1 MPKLFVY
8 NLEKIKFISNNI
20 QRYPNQN
27 NSLYSE
33 LLQVRYAESSMR
45 NGFGLKLLHK
55 FFNLPFLQ
63 LQRETLL
70 KQLETNEE
78 ETRLTIQ
85 ELDLFQDSDDADYN
99 KFLDNLVNRR
109 RALADS
115 VSASNLVSN
124 VPSSMSNY
132 HLTPFNTNAIGEVKR
147 STSMPGPIGGG
158 TPIPVKNL
166 EMKSLPRKENSTANT
181 SDNSTKTSQI
191 ATSSISQNSVAKIE
205 AAKPA
210 ESANNS
216 EKRDSLNRPSSLM
229 SKIFGHKKEDETDGK
244 LPNIKNVSL
253 NAPLT
258 SVEDFVPDGML
269 DKSFLEGC
277 SLSSNSLT
285 PEPDLAPAQ
294 EDVESER

>member
-1 MPKLFVY
+1 MNSIHNSTL
-8 NLEKIKFISNNI
+8 IKKPYLIL
-20 QRYPNQN
+20 
-27 NSLYSE
+27 SLNK

-124 VPSSMSNY
+124 VVPSSMSNY
-132 HLTPFNTNAIGEVKR
+132 HLAPSNTNAIGEVKR
-147 STSMPGPIGGG
+147 SASMPGPIGGG

-166 EMKSLPRKENSTANT
+166 EMKSLARKETSTASTLDNV
-181 SDNSTKTSQI
+181 SNSTKTPQI
-191 ATSSISQNSVAKIE
+191 VTSSISQNSAVKIE
-205 AAKPA
+205 TAKLA
-210 ESANNS
+210 ESANNNS
-216 EKRDSLNRPSSLM
+216 EKKDSLNRSSSLM

-244 LPNIKNVSL
+244 LPNIKNLSL
-253 NAPLT
+253 SAPLT
-258 SVEDFVPDGML
+258 NVEDFVPDGML

-277 SLSSNSLT
+277 SLSSTSHT
-285 PEPDLAPAQ
+285 PEQDFTHCSQ
-294 EDVESER
+294 EEADSER

>member
-1 MPKLFVY
+1 
-8 NLEKIKFISNNI
+8 
-20 QRYPNQN
+20 
-27 NSLYSE
+27 
-33 LLQVRYAESSMR
+33 MR

-124 VPSSMSNY
+124 VVPSSMSNF
-132 HLTPFNTNAIGEVKR
+132 HLTPSNANAVGEVKR
-147 STSMPGPIGGG
+147 SASMPGPIGGG

-166 EMKSLPRKENSTANT
+166 EMKSLPRKESSTAST
-181 SDNSTKTSQI
+181 SDNVPNSTKTSQVS
-191 ATSSISQNSVAKIE
+191 TSSISQNSTAKIE

-210 ESANNS
+210 ESINNNNGD
-216 EKRDSLNRPSSLM
+216 KRDSLNRSSSLM
-229 SKIFGHKKEDETDGK
+229 SKIFGHKKEDETDGPK

-253 NAPLT
+253 KEPLT

-294 EDVESER
+294 EDAESER

>member
-1 MPKLFVY
+1 
-8 NLEKIKFISNNI
+8 
-20 QRYPNQN
+20 
-27 NSLYSE
+27 
-33 LLQVRYAESSMR
+33 MR

-124 VPSSMSNY
+124 IPSSMSNY
-132 HLTPFNTNAIGEVKR
+132 HLTSPNTNAIGEVKR

-166 EMKSLPRKENSTANT
+166 DMKSLPRKENSTANT
-181 SDNSTKTSQI
+181 SDNVSNSTKTSQI
-191 ATSSISQNSVAKIE
+191 ATSSISQNSAAKIE
-205 AAKPA
+205 TAKPA
-210 ESANNS
+210 ESANNNS
-216 EKRDSLNRPSSLM
+216 EKRDSLNRSSSLM

-294 EDVESER
+294 EDAESER

>member
-1 MPKLFVY
+1 
-8 NLEKIKFISNNI
+8 
-20 QRYPNQN
+20 
-27 NSLYSE
+27 
-33 LLQVRYAESSMR
+33 MR

-124 VPSSMSNY
+124 VVSSSMSSY
-132 HLTPFNTNAIGEVKR
+132 HLASPNTNVAGEVKR
-147 STSMPGPIGGG
+147 SISMPGPIGGG
-158 TPIPVKNL
+158 IPIPVKSL
-166 EMKSLPRKENSTANT
+166 EMKSLSKKESSASTLNNLSNSMKA
-181 SDNSTKTSQI
+181 SQI
-191 ATSSISQNSVAKIE
+191 VTPSISQNSIVKIE
-205 AAKPA
+205 VAKPA
-210 ESANNS
+210 ESINDNG
-216 EKRDSLNRPSSLM
+216 ERRDSLNRPPSLM
-229 SKIFGHKKEDETDGK
+229 SKIFGHKKEDELDGK
-244 LPNIKNVSL
+244 LPNVKNLSL

-258 SVEDFVPDGML
+258 SVEDFVPDDGML
-269 DKSFLEGC
+269 DRSFLDD
-277 SLSSNSLT
+277 SNQVS
-285 PEPDLAPAQ
+285 PQKVQQ
-294 EDVESER
+294 EEVDSER

>member
-1 MPKLFVY
+1 
-8 NLEKIKFISNNI
+8 
-20 QRYPNQN
+20 
-27 NSLYSE
+27 
-33 LLQVRYAESSMR
+33 MR

-124 VPSSMSNY
+124 VVPSSMSSY
-132 HLTPFNTNAIGEVKR
+132 HLALSNNANFPNTTGEVKR
-147 STSMPGPIGGG
+147 SASMPGPIGGG
-158 TPIPVKNL
+158 TPIPMKSL
-166 EMKSLPRKENSTANT
+166 EMKSLPKKESSAINTLNNLSNSMKA
-181 SDNSTKTSQI
+181 SQI
-191 ATSSISQNSVAKIE
+191 VTSPISQNSAAKIE
-205 AAKPA
+205 VAKPA
-210 ESANNS
+210 ESINDNG
-216 EKRDSLNRPSSLM
+216 ERRDSLNRPPSLM

-244 LPNIKNVSL
+244 LPNVKNLNL

-258 SVEDFVPDGML
+258 SVEDFVPDDGML
-269 DKSFLEGC
+269 DRSFLED
-277 SLSSNSLT
+277 SSQVS
-285 PEPDLAPAQ
+285 PQKVQQ
-294 EDVESER
+294 EEIDSER

>member
-1 MPKLFVY
+1 
-8 NLEKIKFISNNI
+8 
-20 QRYPNQN
+20 
-27 NSLYSE
+27 
-33 LLQVRYAESSMR
+33 MR

-124 VPSSMSNY
+124 VPSSMSSY
-132 HLTPFNTNAIGEVKR
+132 HLASPNTNAAGEVKR
-147 STSMPGPIGGG
+147 SISMPGPIGGG

-166 EMKSLPRKENSTANT
+166 EMKSLSKKESSATSTLNNLSNSMKA
-181 SDNSTKTSQI
+181 SQI
-191 ATSSISQNSVAKIE
+191 VTSSISQNSAVKIE
-205 AAKPA
+205 VAKPA
-210 ESANNS
+210 ESANDNG
-216 EKRDSLNRPSSLM
+216 ERRDSLNRPPSLM
-229 SKIFGHKKEDETDGK
+229 SKIFGHKKEDEMDGK
-244 LPNIKNVSL
+244 LPNVKNLSL
-253 NAPLT
+253 NPPLT
-258 SVEDFVPDGML
+258 SVEDFVPDDGML
-269 DKSFLEGC
+269 DRSFLED
-277 SLSSNSLT
+277 SNQVS
-285 PEPDLAPAQ
+285 PQKVQQ
-294 EDVESER
+294 EEVDSER

>member
-1 MPKLFVY
+1 M
-8 NLEKIKFISNNI
+8 
-20 QRYPNQN
+20 
-27 NSLYSE
+27 
-33 LLQVRYAESSMR
+33 LQVRYAESSMR

-115 VSASNLVSN
+115 VSASNLVAN
-124 VPSSMSNY
+124 VVPSSMSNY
-132 HLTPFNTNAIGEVKR
+132 HIASNTNAIGEVKR
-147 STSMPGPIGGG
+147 SASMPGPIGGG

-166 EMKSLPRKENSTANT
+166 EMKPRKESSTASTLDNVV
-181 SDNSTKTSQI
+181 NSTKTSQI
-191 ATSSISQNSVAKIE
+191 TTSSISQNSTVKIE
-205 AAKPA
+205 VVKSV
-210 ESANNS
+210 ESANG
-216 EKRDSLNRPSSLM
+216 ERRDSLNRSSSLM
-229 SKIFGHKKEDETDGK
+229 SKIFGHKKEDEIDGK
-244 LPNIKNVSL
+244 LPNIKNVNL

-277 SLSSNSLT
+277 SLSPNSLT
-285 PEPDLAPAQ
+285 PEPISAPAQ
-294 EDVESER
+294 EEAESER

>member
-1 MPKLFVY
+1 
-8 NLEKIKFISNNI
+8 
-20 QRYPNQN
+20 
-27 NSLYSE
+27 
-33 LLQVRYAESSMR
+33 MR

-132 HLTPFNTNAIGEVKR
+132 HLASSSTNAIGEVKR
-147 STSMPGPIGGG
+147 SISMPGPIGGG

-166 EMKSLPRKENSTANT
+166 EIKSLPRKDNSTAST
-181 SDNSTKTSQI
+181 SDNVPNSKTQI
-191 ATSSISQNSVAKIE
+191 ATSSITQNSAAKIE

-210 ESANNS
+210 ESINN
-216 EKRDSLNRPSSLM
+216 EGKDSINRSSSLM
-229 SKIFGHKKEDETDGK
+229 SKIFGHKKEDETDGSK
-244 LPNIKNVSL
+244 LPNKSVSL
-253 NAPLT
+253 KEPLT

-269 DKSFLEGC
+269 DKSFLE
-277 SLSSNSLT
+277 SPNSNSLT
-285 PEPDLAPAQ
+285 PEPDLAPTQ
-294 EDVESER
+294 EDAESER

>member
-1 MPKLFVY
+1 
-8 NLEKIKFISNNI
+8 
-20 QRYPNQN
+20 
-27 NSLYSE
+27 
-33 LLQVRYAESSMR
+33 MR

-124 VPSSMSNY
+124 VVPSSMSNY
-132 HLTPFNTNAIGEVKR
+132 HLTPSNTNAIGEVKR
-147 STSMPGPIGGG
+147 SASMPGPIGGG

-166 EMKSLPRKENSTANT
+166 EMKSLSRKENSTASTLDNV
-181 SDNSTKTSQI
+181 SNSTKTSQI
-191 ATSSISQNSVAKIE
+191 ATSISQNSAAKIE
-205 AAKPA
+205 ATKPA
-210 ESANNS
+210 ESANNNG
-216 EKRDSLNRPSSLM
+216 ERRDSFNRSSSLM
-229 SKIFGHKKEDETDGK
+229 SKIFGHKKEDEK
-244 LPNIKNVSL
+244 
-253 NAPLT
+253 
-258 SVEDFVPDGML
+258 
-269 DKSFLEGC
+269 C
-277 SLSSNSLT
+277 
-285 PEPDLAPAQ
+285 
-294 EDVESER
+294 

>member
-1 MPKLFVY
+1 
-8 NLEKIKFISNNI
+8 
-20 QRYPNQN
+20 
-27 NSLYSE
+27 
-33 LLQVRYAESSMR
+33 MR

-115 VSASNLVSN
+115 VSANNLVSN
-124 VPSSMSNY
+124 VVPSSMSNY
-132 HLTPFNTNAIGEVKR
+132 HLTPSNTNAIGEVKR
-147 STSMPGPIGGG
+147 SASMPGPIGGG

-166 EMKSLPRKENSTANT
+166 EMKSLPRKESSTSST
-181 SDNSTKTSQI
+181 SDNVPNSTKTSQI
-191 ATSSISQNSVAKIE
+191 ATSSISQNSAAKIE
-205 AAKPA
+205 VAKSA

-216 EKRDSLNRPSSLM
+216 ERRDSLNRSSLM

-253 NAPLT
+253 NTPLT

-285 PEPDLAPAQ
+285 PEPDLLAKPSQ
-294 EDVESER
+294 EDAESER

>member
-1 MPKLFVY
+1 MCL
-8 NLEKIKFISNNI
+8 NSNSSFN
-20 QRYPNQN
+20 
-27 NSLYSE
+27 SE

-78 ETRLTIQ
+78 ETRLTTQ

-124 VPSSMSNY
+124 IPSSMSNY
-132 HLTPFNTNAIGEVKR
+132 YLTSSNTNVTGEVKR

-166 EMKSLPRKENSTANT
+166 DMKSLPRKESSMGNT
-181 SDNSTKTSQI
+181 SDNVSNSTKTSQI
-191 ATSSISQNSVAKIE
+191 TTSSISQNSTAKIE
-205 AAKPA
+205 TAKSI
-210 ESANNS
+210 ESANNNS
-216 EKRDSLNRPSSLM
+216 ERRDSINRPSSLM

-285 PEPDLAPAQ
+285 PEPDVAPSQ
-294 EDVESER
+294 EDAESER